1 MTQTAQGGQRGEG
14 SRRPS
19 PTSRTTRRPSAYKK
33 RPPNFNCYTCNM
45 ALNIVARQVEI
56 AIANNHGDIVPYAA
70 ITDI

>member
-1 MTQTAQGGQRGEG
+1 
-14 SRRPS
+14 
-19 PTSRTTRRPSAYKK
+19 
-33 RPPNFNCYTCNM
+33 M